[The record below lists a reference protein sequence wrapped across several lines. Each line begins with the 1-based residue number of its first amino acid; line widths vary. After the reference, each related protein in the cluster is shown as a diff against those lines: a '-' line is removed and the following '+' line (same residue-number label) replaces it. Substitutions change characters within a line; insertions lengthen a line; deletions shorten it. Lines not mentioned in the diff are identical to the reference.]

1 MRGRSVRLD
10 SPSLG
15 IMTIDGHDVTTTIPK
30 DAIVSVVNSAVD
42 GSVDVIWGEKALTM
56 FTIDLRERATPI
68 DGLGRAGA

>member
-1 MRGRSVRLD
+1 MRGRSFRLN

-30 DAIVSVVNSAVD
+30 DAVISVVNSAAD

-56 FTIDLRERATPI
+56 FTIDLQQRATPI